1 MNTELSRAMYNA
13 VLNIELLG
21 LCAERYVVYHN
32 FSEIS
37 ECPKMKN
44 IIEMGCYRVD
54 VKRNQLLIPNTFVVL
69 PRNTMIKT
77 VCNCCGQN
85 VTQGGEL

>member
-21 LCAERYVVYHN
+21 LCAEGYVVYHN
-32 FSEIS
+32 FNEIS

-44 IIEMGCYRVD
+44 IIEMGRYSVD

-69 PRNTMIKT
+69 PQNAMIKT
-77 VCNCCGQN
+77 VCNCCGKS
-85 VTQGGEL
+85 VM